1 MRFKSILTSVLPAAM
16 ATILMCSG
24 SGLIAQV
31 APAAKVGGL
40 PIGISVGVS
49 DYDLDYG
56 PGRRMQGLVA
66 RAGIGLFHGL
76 GVDVN
81 ARTLFMNTPPQLTRM
96 QQTTYLAGVFY
107 EAPGFWRLRPFARAG
122 AGLGV
127 IEFPSANPLYTRDS
141 YTVYAPS
148 AGAEYPITPKVFVRA
163 EYEYQFWR
171 QYQGPKYLNP
181 QGYTIGVTYYMRPR
195 HLRPHELN

>member
-1 MRFKSILTSVLPAAM
+1 MRFKTIVTSVIPAA
-16 ATILMCSG
+16 ILICSG
-24 SGLIAQV
+24 RGLLAQV

-40 PIGISVGVS
+40 PIGVSVGVS

-76 GVDVN
+76 GVDLN
-81 ARTLFMNTPPQLTRM
+81 ARTIFMNTPPELPRM
-96 QQTTYLAGVFY
+96 QQTTYLVGAFY
-107 EAPGFWRLRPFARAG
+107 EAPGIWKLRPFARFG
-122 AGLGV
+122 GGVGL
-127 IEFPSANPLYTRDS
+127 IEFPSRNPLYTRDS

-148 AGAEYPITPKVFVRA
+148 GGLEYPITPKVFARF
-163 EYEYQFWR
+163 EYEYQFWH
-171 QYQGPKYLNP
+171 QYQGPHDLTP

-195 HLRPHELN
+195 HIRPHELN